1 MAEEITLTG
10 VDRRVRTL
18 EQWREGI
25 METID
30 LKIQNAINAAVIR
43 ILLGIGGLLVLQ
55 SVIERIIG
63 I

>member
-18 EQWREGI
+18 EQWRAGV

-43 ILLGIGGLLVLQ
+43 ILLGIGCLLVMQ
-55 SVIERIIG
+55 SIVEKLIG